1 MIAERTG
8 LAPRLLRYV
17 VYHGVLPGLERV
29 GAGGQGATRSYTP
42 FEAFGIAVSAMLL
55 DAGLKRGVVQDS
67 LAILCRKLPRG
78 PVAVSAIPLLG
89 AMHSGSTVR
98 IEVADARYVRL
109 RIEGGTAPPYLKDT
123 GWLAPKG
130 SPPPPAGSP
139 PPPADYDPVVVVSL
153 NPTTKRNAL
162 LR

>member
-1 MIAERTG
+1 VELTMIAERTG

-89 AMHSGSTVR
+89 AMHSGGTVG
-98 IEVADARYVRL
+98 IEVAEARYVRL
-109 RIEGGTAPPYLKDT
+109 RMEGGTAPPYLKDT

-130 SPPPPAGSP
+130 SPPPPA
-139 PPPADYDPVVVVSL
+139 DYDPVVVVSL
-153 NPTTKRNAL
+153 NPTTTRNAL